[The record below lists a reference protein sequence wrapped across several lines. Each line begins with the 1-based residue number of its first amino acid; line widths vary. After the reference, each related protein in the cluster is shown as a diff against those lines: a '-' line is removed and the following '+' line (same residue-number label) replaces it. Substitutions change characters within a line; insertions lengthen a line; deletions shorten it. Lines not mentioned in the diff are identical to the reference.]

1 MTKTKKRKVDIVV
14 ISDVHLG
21 TYGCR
26 ANELNSYLKSIKP
39 GILIL
44 NGDIIDIWQFKKRF
58 FPASH
63 LKVIK
68 QILNM
73 LVKGVQVY
81 YITGNHDEMFRKFES
96 FSLGSFKIVNQL
108 TLTLNNKKTWF
119 FHGDVFDIV
128 IQNSKWLARIG
139 SVRYD
144 GLIILNKLVNFAMNK
159 LGKKPVQLSKKI
171 KDNVKT
177 ALKYIGDFELTAAQH
192 ASRKGIATVVCGHIH
207 KPQMRTIETAKGEIE
222 YLNSGD
228 WIENL
233 TALEYNRKKWS
244 IFHFD
249 YSDFPEMISSPISGD
264 DDEESLVELKN
275 KDIFKLVSS
284 QLYEN

>member
-26 ANELNSYLKSIKP
+26 ANELNQYLKSIKP

-108 TLTLNNKKTWF
+108 TLTLNDKKTWF

-139 SVRYD
+139 SVSYD
-144 GLIILNKLVNFAMNK
+144 GLIIANTLVNFIMKK

-192 ASRKGIATVVCGHIH
+192 ASRKGISTVVCGHIH
-207 KPQMRTIETAKGEIE
+207 KPQMRTIETAKGEVE

-233 TALEYNRKKWS
+233 TALEYNRNKWS
-244 IFHFD
+244 IYHFD
-249 YSDFPEMISSPISGD
+249 YSDFPEMIAMENSAD
-264 DDEESLVELKN
+264 DDDESLVELKN
-275 KDIFKLVSS
+275 KDIFKLVSN